1 MKDHA
6 IGKGLPSTWAPL
18 PVGDANHVRRL
29 IEGSAMIDTDMP
41 LSARPE
47 RIAKVDDCGI
57 LSAGRFL
64 GPF

>member
-1 MKDHA
+1 M
-6 IGKGLPSTWAPL
+6 GKGLRSAWAPL
-18 PVGDANHVRRL
+18 PVGNVNHVRRL
-29 IEGSAMIDTDMP
+29 VEGSAMIDTHMP

-47 RIAKVDDCGI
+47 CIAKVDDCGI